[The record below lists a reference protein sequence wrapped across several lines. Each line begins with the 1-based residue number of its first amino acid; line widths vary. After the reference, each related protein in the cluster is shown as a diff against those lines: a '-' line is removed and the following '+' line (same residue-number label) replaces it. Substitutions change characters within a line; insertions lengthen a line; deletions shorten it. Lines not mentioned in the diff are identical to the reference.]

1 MASGSIFTFES
12 DPQRVASPWLEDDPA
27 RRLSTPHLQPVHDDQ
42 PGMLSDF
49 NITKLRAEPQE
60 GATEYKLHLLLRVR
74 RKYKSMSTMPNYSA
88 NQRLKPEPRGLSN
101 TQQSRQIR
109 LEELTNQLLWRLQQS
124 CPLHSL
130 KSRDLVIPKL
140 PDDTV
145 DLTEAIRPQ
154 RTLPGLED
162 ATGALYE
169 VGVADDGTLVGLT
182 KDEMDE
188 SITTLKVMA
197 ATLGCTV
204 RITQRVVV
212 GECEWLETSD
222 LVDSETPCPAQA
234 LRHDRL
240 LCVEALVVP
249 DFGTQAGADKPEAAE
264 VARRSNN
271 DSATKTSDTPSKTKS
286 TTQQLRV
293 TLTGPTTSG
302 KSTLLGTLSTGT
314 LDNGRGQSR
323 LSLFKHR
330 HEVISGMT
338 SSVAQELLGYKNDK
352 VVNYAQP
359 HIESWL
365 DIHYESEDGR
375 LVFVSDSA
383 GHPRFRRTILRGLFG
398 WAPQWTLLCLAADDR
413 EANANKNGLSSS
425 AQDVLGNA
433 GASVDLVK
441 AHLDLCLKLCTPLV
455 VVITKVD
462 LATKGSLQRSAGK
475 AMTII
480 KEFGRTPKLMQPAHS
495 GVQDPTHVASED
507 RKKAQDVT
515 ESIKKTNDLLKI
527 VPIVITSAV
536 AGTGVGLLHAL
547 LESLPLPP
555 TPTAHDY
562 LGQVLNPE
570 QPSCLFHID
579 DTFSRVADFATVTES
594 PSQIDMGIV
603 VSGYLRFGQLSV
615 GDPIVVGPF
624 PSEDDELKGLTP
636 EERPSPGGYGLS
648 ISHPS
653 SAELARIAI
662 RNAVAASTTKGE
674 WHNAKIVSIR
684 NLRLSVRTLEAG
696 QVGTIGVLLDI
707 PAKSPSDNPVGRGR
721 EAPRIRKGM
730 VLAVP
735 PKHMT
740 ATGTSLQAASSLTAL
755 FEDTQISGLGLGA
768 LVNIYVGSVRAAAR
782 VKGMSTRLRDGGD
795 RSGATDGEDE
805 DIFAMNDN
813 DGGAVQHVVETE
825 VVLELLT
832 SREWVELGSQIVLLE
847 GGRND
852 RSGLEGFVGRVI
864 EIVD

>member
-1 MASGSIFTFES
+1 MVSGSIFTYDG
-12 DPQRVASPWLEDDPA
+12 DPQRVSSPWLEDDDAA
-27 RRLSTPHLQPVHDDQ
+27 RRLSTPHLQAVPDDK
-42 PGMLSDF
+42 PGMLADY

-74 RKYKSMSTMPNYSA
+74 RRYKSMSTVPDYSGA
-88 NQRLKPEPRGLSN
+88 QRLKPEPRGLSN
-101 TQQSRQIR
+101 ANQSRQLR

-130 KSRDLVIPKL
+130 KSKDLVIPKL

-145 DLTEAIRPQ
+145 DLSAAIRPQ
-154 RTLPGLED
+154 RVLPGLED
-162 ATGALYE
+162 AAGALYE
-169 VGVADDGTLVGLT
+169 IGVADDGTLVGLT

-212 GECEWLETSD
+212 GESEWIEYAELID
-222 LVDSETPCPAQA
+222 TPDTDPVQIP
-234 LRHDRL
+234 RHDRL

-249 DFGTQAGADKPEAAE
+249 DLGGQHANHPPTGDAGNQDNGHKAAR
-264 VARRSNN
+264 V
-271 DSATKTSDTPSKTKS
+271 DDTPSRVTS
-286 TTQQLRV
+286 TSEQLRV
-293 TLTGPTTSG
+293 SMTGPTTSG
-302 KSTLLGTLSTGT
+302 KSTLLGTLLTGT

-338 SSVAQELLGYKNDK
+338 SSVAQELIGYKDESII
-352 VVNYAQP
+352 NYARQ
-359 HIESWL
+359 HVEHWL
-365 DIHYESEDGR
+365 DIHYEAEGGR

-398 WAPQWTLLCLAADDR
+398 WAPQWTVLCVAADDR

-425 AQDVLGNA
+425 AQDVLGSA
-433 GASVDLVK
+433 GANVDLVK
-441 AHLDLCLKLCTPLV
+441 AHLELCLKLKTPLV

-462 LATKGSLQRSAGK
+462 LATKASMQRSAGK
-475 AMTII
+475 AMTLI
-480 KEFGRTPKLMQPAHS
+480 KEFGRVPKLMQPAHS
-495 GVQDPTHVASED
+495 GLQDATHVAPED
-507 RKKAQDVT
+507 RKKARDVVAA
-515 ESIKKTNDLLKI
+515 IKAGDDLLSL
-527 VPIVITSAV
+527 VPIVFTSAV
-536 AGTGVGLLHAL
+536 TGTGVGLLHAL

-555 TPTAHDY
+555 TPTSHDF
-562 LGQVLNPE
+562 LGNVLNPE

-579 DTFSRVADFATVTES
+579 DTFSRVADFAPVADS
-594 PSQIDMGIV
+594 PSQADTGIV

-615 GDPIVVGPF
+615 GDSLLVGPF
-624 PSEDDELKGLTP
+624 PAEDDELKGLTP

-696 QVGTIGVLLDI
+696 QVGTIGILFDV
-707 PAKSPSDNPVGRGR
+707 PASTANNADTRLPEPR
-721 EAPRIRKGM
+721 RIRKGM

-735 PKHMT
+735 SKHMV
-740 ATGTSLQAASSLTAL
+740 ATGMSLQAASSLTVL
-755 FEDTQISGLGLGA
+755 FEDERVSTLQAGS
-768 LVNIYVGSVRAAAR
+768 LVNVYVGSVRAAAR
-782 VKGMSTRLRDGGD
+782 VKGMSSGPRSRD
-795 RSGATDGEDE
+795 TDE
-805 DIFAMNDN
+805 IFAMNDN
-813 DGGAVQHVVETE
+813 EAGALQGTVTETE
-825 VVLELLT
+825 VVLELL
-832 SREWVELGSQIVLLE
+832 SNREWVELGAQIVVLE

-852 RSGLEGFVGRVI
+852 RSGLEGFVGRVV